1 MRGQCTTDRGKEEG
15 ECNVAACEGNREEV
29 QTQTI
34 FGDRL
39 KRSILRT
46 VECRDDRRVAE
57 NEQGIPFL
65 SIITNVFCPSIRE
78 RAGDYQN
85 LTEGLLEEKI
95 PYEVAIQALTVIA
108 EGKMFEEWE
117 DRY

>member
-57 NEQGIPFL
+57 NEQGIDG
-65 SIITNVFCPSIRE
+65 TRE
-78 RAGDYQN
+78 CEHGHDQIAHQRWRMSAC
-85 LTEGLLEEKI
+85 
-95 PYEVAIQALTVIA
+95 AL
-108 EGKMFEEWE
+108 
-117 DRY
+117 RP

>member
-1 MRGQCTTDRGKEEG
+1 M
-15 ECNVAACEGNREEV
+15 
-29 QTQTI
+29 
-34 FGDRL
+34 F
-39 KRSILRT
+39 
-46 VECRDDRRVAE
+46 
-57 NEQGIPFL
+57 
-65 SIITNVFCPSIRE
+65 FCPSIRE

-95 PYEVAIQALTVIA
+95 PYEVAIQDLTVIA